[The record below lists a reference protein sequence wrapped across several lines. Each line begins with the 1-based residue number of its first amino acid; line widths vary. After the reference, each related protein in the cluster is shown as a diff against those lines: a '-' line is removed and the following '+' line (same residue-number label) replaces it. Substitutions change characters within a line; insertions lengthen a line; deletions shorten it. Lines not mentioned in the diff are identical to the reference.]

1 MALSSKDGG
10 KKQKYI
16 IKQVTVDS
24 IDYEFGGVN
33 KNGKTNDISLVVN
46 YTAEKAD
53 GTNYQAKHYVNGNF
67 KRSKNGSIEGW
78 GGAFKIKDLLNALD
92 PKEFT
97 VTDDGMI
104 DPQVFGDRLGKTF
117 FLLRYISQKEDSG
130 DTIYRDFTGYAN
142 DASSLETKFLNAV
155 ASDYPPWKYQPELV
169 DKAEGKPYDYEG
181 ETDESN
187 EVPF

>member
-67 KRSKNGSIEGW
+67 KRSKNSSI
-78 GGAFKIKDLLNALD
+78 
-92 PKEFT
+92 
-97 VTDDGMI
+97 VT
-104 DPQVFGDRLGKTF
+104 GKQIG
-117 FLLRYISQKEDSG
+117 R
-130 DTIYRDFTGYAN
+130 AH
-142 DASSLETKFLNAV
+142 V
-155 ASDYPPWKYQPELV
+155 
-169 DKAEGKPYDYEG
+169 
-181 ETDESN
+181 
-187 EVPF
+187 